1 MSQEVAYMLNISLPV
16 LQLFSCWLHMQ
27 ISDVDAVLVNTV
39 FGKEEKILQN
49 KLYYLNGF
57 HWAFQALLCNQ
68 LASSLPPN

>member
-1 MSQEVAYMLNISLPV
+1 
-16 LQLFSCWLHMQ
+16 MQ